1 MAQSKLSASC
11 FALLVRGLGT
21 GREGRWGGRAIVARH
36 VVYRFQT
43 TTTSSVVFYRVI
55 VFFCVCVCMGSG
67 LSARVGAAHRH
78 IVYCDGK
85 PSILLVYVLSIFY
98 GKILQFLLKA
108 CVLFVCLLV
117 TMAGCGIVIILAR
130 RPCDTWFDTWTW
142 KPFVRQRGEGGG
154 GETLLDVFFSS
165 CFASRVHLDIS

>member
-1 MAQSKLSASC
+1 
-11 FALLVRGLGT
+11 
-21 GREGRWGGRAIVARH
+21 
-36 VVYRFQT
+36 
-43 TTTSSVVFYRVI
+43 
-55 VFFCVCVCMGSG
+55 MGSG

-142 KPFVRQRGEGGG
+142 KPFVRQRGERRCWM
-154 GETLLDVFFSS
+154 FFLVVV
-165 CFASRVHLDIS
+165 SRVEYILIYLDIYMYVCRWLVSWSEPNSHLEIANCEALGNAVSKCN